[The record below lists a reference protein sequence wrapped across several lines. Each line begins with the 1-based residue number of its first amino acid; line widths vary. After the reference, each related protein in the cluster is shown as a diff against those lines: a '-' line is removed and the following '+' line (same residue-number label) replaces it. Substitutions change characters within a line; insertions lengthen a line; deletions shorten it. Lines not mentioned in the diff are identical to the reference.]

1 MNAVQAMTRTPSRL
15 SRKQY
20 VRPKEAAIYLSVSA
34 STIARMLRD
43 GQLRRFKARG
53 CVLIPMEDIERI
65 KEGRVM

>member
-1 MNAVQAMTRTPSRL
+1 MFQDT
-15 SRKQY
+15 KKF
-20 VRPKEAAIYLSVSA
+20 VRPGEAGRLLSVSA